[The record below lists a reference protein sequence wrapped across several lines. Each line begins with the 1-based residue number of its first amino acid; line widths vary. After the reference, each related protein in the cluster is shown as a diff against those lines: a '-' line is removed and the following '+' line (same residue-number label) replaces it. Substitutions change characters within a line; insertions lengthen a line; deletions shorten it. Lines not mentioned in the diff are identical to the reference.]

1 MKLIKNTQFG
11 EINTS
16 IDGVLYCITQDGIE
30 VSDETAAKM
39 SEQFL
44 HTVSISDIEV
54 PVEVTV
60 APIEEIAPVEVSIEQ
75 SPVVEPNLE

>member
-16 IDGVLYCITQDGIE
+16 IDGVLYKITQEGIQVE
-30 VSDETAAKM
+30 DSVAQQM

-44 HTVSISDIEV
+44 HTVEVIDVIETPTKV
-54 PVEVTV
+54 VEKPEVEVE
-60 APIEEIAPVEVSIEQ
+60 PQ

>member
-16 IDGVLYCITQDGIE
+16 IDGVLYKITQEGIE
-30 VSDETAAKM
+30 VPDEVAAKM

-44 HTVSISDIEV
+44 HTV
-54 PVEVTV
+54 
-60 APIEEIAPVEVSIEQ
+60 EVSDVIVEA
-75 SPVVEPNLE
+75 PVVEVEPQSPIVEPNIE